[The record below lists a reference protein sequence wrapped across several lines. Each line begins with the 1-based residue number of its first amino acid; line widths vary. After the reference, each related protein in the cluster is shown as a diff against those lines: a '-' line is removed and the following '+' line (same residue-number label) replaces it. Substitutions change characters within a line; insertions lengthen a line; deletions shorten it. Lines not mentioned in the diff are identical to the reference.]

1 MAANL
6 PPLTEPTNSYATSA
20 TMRRLW
26 DTGLKWIGCVI
37 AMPLLVLAIV
47 DPTANYS
54 GIGYLVI
61 ALFYAGVGVL
71 AWSIFWFIG
80 WIVDGVNKTT

>member
-1 MAANL
+1 M
-6 PPLTEPTNSYATSA
+6 A

-47 DPTANYS
+47 SVAVAIVDPAANYN

-61 ALFYAGVGVL
+61 AMIYAGAGVL
-71 AWSIFWFIG
+71 VWGLFWFIG
-80 WIVDGVNKTT
+80 RVIDAMSRSSQ